1 MVLRVQGQRPQSVYG
16 TVPVFINV
24 GQKQKIISKT
34 IDFVGHLNIGAWDCF
49 DKQFKIKNCFL
60 PKNSH
65 KIMMNIL
72 CLASIVDLQ
81 VSLKVSKIS
90 SFTFYTRTLK
100 KGRCDNPKVR
110 ASNFN
115 RTKL

>member
-1 MVLRVQGQRPQSVYG
+1 
-16 TVPVFINV
+16 
-24 GQKQKIISKT
+24 
-34 IDFVGHLNIGAWDCF
+34 
-49 DKQFKIKNCFL
+49 
-60 PKNSH
+60 
-65 KIMMNIL
+65 MNIL

-115 RTKL
+115 RTKLWTEIILEKCLGISVKVLKIEAL